1 MLDNINIIAIADD
14 LLARIAS
21 LKNYFAYDNKK
32 ERLEEVNLLLADP
45 KVWDNPQNALE
56 LGKEKSSL
64 EAVVNVLEQTQE
76 QVEENKEFYT
86 ELGEE
91 EALVYQ
97 NLMQVQQS
105 IEELEFKVM
114 FNNPHDRANC
124 YIDFNA
130 GSGGTEAQDWVD
142 MLIRMYTKWAESH
155 SFKVSEIDRLP
166 GDTAGTKQCT
176 LYIEGEYAYGYLR
189 TETGVHRLVR
199 KSPFDA
205 NNKRHTSFASVYVH
219 PEIDDSFEVEINP
232 ADLKMDVYRSSGA
245 GGQHVNKT
253 ESAVRITHIPTGIVV
268 QSQQSRSQHQN
279 REICMKQLKSRLY
292 EMEMEKR
299 RAEQQNLE
307 ENKSEN
313 AWGSQIRSYVLD
325 DSRIKDMRTGVESS
339 NPTAV
344 LNGDLDKFIE
354 AQLKLGVQ

>member
-1 MLDNINIIAIADD
+1 MLDNLNVLDLADE
-14 LLARIAS
+14 LVARIEH
-21 LKNYFAYDNKK
+21 LKEAFAYQDKA
-32 ERLEEVNLLLADP
+32 ERLEEVNLRLADP
-45 KVWDNPQNALE
+45 KIWDNPQLALE

-64 EAVVNVLEQTQE
+64 ESIVQILDNAMQQTL
-76 QVEENKEFYT
+76 ENKEFFA
-86 ELGEE
+86 ELGEDQE
-91 EALVYQ
+91 LVYS
-97 NLMQVQQS
+97 NLMQVQ
-105 IEELEFKVM
+105 EEVASLEFKVM
-114 FNNPHDRANC
+114 FSGANDHANC

-130 GSGGTEAQDWVD
+130 GSGGTESQDWVD
-142 MLIRMYTKWAESH
+142 MLMRMYIKWAESKG
-155 SFKVSEIDRLP
+155 FKVSEIDRTP
-166 GDTAGTKQCT
+166 GDTAGTKQAT
-176 LYIEGEYAYGYLR
+176 LYLEGEYAFGYLR

-219 PEIDDSFEVEINP
+219 PEIDDSFEININP
-232 ADLKMDVYRSSGA
+232 ADLKQDVYRSSGA

-292 EMEMEKR
+292 ELEMNKR
-299 RAEQQNLE
+299 RAEQQE
-307 ENKSEN
+307 VADNKADNS
-313 AWGSQIRSYVLD
+313 WGSQIRSYVLD

-354 AQLKLGVQ
+354 AQLKMGV